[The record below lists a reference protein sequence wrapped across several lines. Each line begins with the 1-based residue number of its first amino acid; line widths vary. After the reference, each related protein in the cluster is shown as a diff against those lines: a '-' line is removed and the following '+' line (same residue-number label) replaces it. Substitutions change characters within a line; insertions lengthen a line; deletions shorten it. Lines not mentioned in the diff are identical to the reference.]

1 MKDPTH
7 LLNVYRGTTGEGI
20 PNCESAKL
28 CAGKQ
33 IDDNLKQRYLDES
46 NYRLPRHA
54 PNFQKPRVYNPDG
67 TPK

>member
-7 LLNVYRGTTGEGI
+7 LLNVKKGATREGY
-20 PNCESAKL
+20 PKCESAQL
-28 CAGKQ
+28 VAGKQ
-33 IDDNLKQRYLDES
+33 IDDSLKLKYIEES

-54 PNFQKPRVYNPDG
+54 PNFQKPKVYNPDG